1 MRLDGVNVPFLRMTN
16 AYESLCT
23 WKERTFHWSRI
34 NLLLRVLS
42 HVDQRLVSPDDQPL
56 VKETEDYGYEIGQE
70 LKKKKKNPT
79 DGSNISGKNS

>member
-1 MRLDGVNVPFLRMTN
+1 MRLDGVNVPLLRMTN

-34 NLLLRVLS
+34 NLLLRVLT

-79 DGSNISGKNS
+79 DGSNIRW